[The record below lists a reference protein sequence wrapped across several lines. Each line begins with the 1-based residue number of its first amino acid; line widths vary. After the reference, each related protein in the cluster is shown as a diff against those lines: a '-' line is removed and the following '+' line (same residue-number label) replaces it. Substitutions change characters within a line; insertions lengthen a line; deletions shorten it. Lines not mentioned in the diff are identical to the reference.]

1 MSSAPASASSISL
14 TVLVHRPGR
23 LMAIAAGATL
33 VVGAGLLL
41 VFQWGGGFGRGWL
54 NLLLMVPAVVGFAAI
69 MRTGTTRCAVLI
81 EPLQL
86 TVRSL
91 DSSQL
96 LGRTRE
102 AICAWTDVRTTA
114 WVGENGDELR
124 LDFTRT
130 PRALVFSG
138 LRRDLDALEQ
148 AVSRYRPARIPPST

>member
-1 MSSAPASASSISL
+1 MKAPTATATV

-54 NLLLMVPAVVGFAAI
+54 NLLLMVPAVVGFVAI
-69 MRTGTTRCAVLI
+69 MRTGTTRCEVII
-81 EPLQL
+81 EDQQM

-102 AICAWTDVRTTA
+102 ATCAWTEVRATS
-114 WVGENGDELR
+114 WVGDGSDELR
-124 LDFTRT
+124 IDFNAS

-138 LRRDLDALEQ
+138 ARRDLEILAAAANKHGSSQ
-148 AVSRYRPARIPPST
+148 TPSR